1 MQLFSGVITIVSAP
15 VEVDTS
21 TWSFEANFK
30 NNDGLL
36 IDDISTNDIVFLN
49 GYDKTHD
56 KSHFCRY
63 IVTDIKEGTRLGQKL
78 VTVKMTVKLSDE
90 MLQSGVIYAPHDSEE
105 NRLGLLGRKT
115 SEDGFVPLP
124 SIADGA
130 TPTDIVKARNID
142 FEYRDKELM
151 RTIKNE
157 LNKLRDTEFIVT
169 DWKPHTAYR
178 KDKLL
183 TYNGMLLQTKQNH
196 VSEENINFT
205 DYNILTSLI
214 FDYNKE
220 FEYRANS
227 IIKVNDVFYIAKKDV
242 PKNIELNNYE
252 YWSKLTGNINLSQWQ
267 PNQKYMIGDIVVVD
281 SNIYRAK
288 ENHSSESFITNK
300 WDKLTNNMHPFV

>member
-1 MQLFSGVITIVSAP
+1 MET
-15 VEVDTS
+15 T
-21 TWSFEANFK
+21 
-30 NNDGLL
+30 
-36 IDDISTNDIVFLN
+36 
-49 GYDKTHD
+49 
-56 KSHFCRY
+56 
-63 IVTDIKEGTRLGQKL
+63 
-78 VTVKMTVKLSDE
+78 
-90 MLQSGVIYAPHDSEE
+90 
-105 NRLGLLGRKT
+105 
-115 SEDGFVPLP
+115 
-124 SIADGA
+124 
-130 TPTDIVKARNID
+130 
-142 FEYRDKELM
+142 
-151 RTIKNE
+151 
-157 LNKLRDTEFIVT
+157 
-169 DWKPHTAYR
+169 HTAYR

-300 WDKLTNNMHPFV
+300 WDKLTNNMHPFIEEWKAKYTYKPNNLIIYENNLYIANIEHSSEQFNSNKWKQLTRNGYASISLLYGKKIKATNQMMLLYTMMMCIVLKIA